1 MIIDHFMKLQPHHH
15 KYKNII
21 LTIIGFSFAV
31 FLFQNQNFNQF
42 LTHLGKYGYI
52 SAFIAGILFAST
64 FTIAT
69 GGVIL
74 LTLAKTISPL
84 QLIIIAGLG
93 GATFDFL
100 MFKFVK
106 NKIDAEIAPVVE
118 KFLYH
123 HHFRKLLHTKY
134 FGWTLPIIG
143 VFVIA
148 SPLPDEFGV
157 SLLSLSQMN
166 PVYFLAVSLTSHLIG
181 IGTIVVSSRLL

>member
-15 KYKNII
+15 KYNNII